1 MVRGQWY
8 RRNIKEIVSTLTPF
22 LDFDNDPYLVVSK
35 GKQYYFLDGYPAT
48 YGYNRYNAEQSFRII
63 TRYTLPLWYPD
74 IGIRGTIFFKRLFAT
89 VFYDY
94 SKFTKLP
101 TSTGDFLDHLFQRS
115 YGFDLNFDLVIFRV
129 FPIRLGVRTVYR
141 IDAEPGDN
149 NLTFEFLLYSISF

>member
-1 MVRGQWY
+1 ML
-8 RRNIKEIVSTLTPF
+8 STFYFPGF
-22 LDFDNDPYLVVSK
+22 SK
-35 GKQYYFLDGYPAT
+35 THALYISPSYKYEPLLKYYYLDGYPAT
-48 YGYNRYNAEQSFRII
+48 FGYNRFNAEQSFRII

-74 IGIRGTIFFKRLFAT
+74 VGIRGTIFFKRLFAT

-101 TSTGDFLDHLFQRS
+101 TSTGGFLDNLFQRS

-141 IDAEPGDN
+141 IDTPTGEN
-149 NLTFEFLLYSISF
+149 SLNFEFLLYSISF